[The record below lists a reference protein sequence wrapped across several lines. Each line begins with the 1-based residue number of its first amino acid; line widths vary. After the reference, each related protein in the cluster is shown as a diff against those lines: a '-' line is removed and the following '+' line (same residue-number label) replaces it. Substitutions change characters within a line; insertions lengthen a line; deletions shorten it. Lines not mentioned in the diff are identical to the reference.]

1 MSIPHERPAVTNPGP
16 QYQPQQPGQP
26 YPPQEQP
33 KKKRGGCMK
42 WGAIIIGVLVA
53 LFVITGLA
61 GGFDESEEAT
71 GDQSTTTSA
80 EAPPSSADQ
89 ATSTSR
95 EEAASSPVAAPAA
108 RGQDPRCT
116 PADGPMLALLEAG
129 LEDPSLTLTNGT
141 MIVSGKDTWVGA
153 TTLDGDGE
161 MESRSDVWLFRN
173 SVPFTVTGGARSA
186 TPAYAPASGIGAS
199 AGDEAA
205 QAVDGCVVEQ
215 TR

>member
-1 MSIPHERPAVTNPGP
+1 MTNPGP
-16 QYQPQQPGQP
+16 HPTEQPGQP

-33 KKKRGGCMK
+33 KKRRGGCMK
-42 WGAIIIGVLVA
+42 WGAIIVGVLVA

-61 GGFDESEEAT
+61 GGFDEVEESAD
-71 GDQSTTTSA
+71 DQATTTSA
-80 EAPPSSADQ
+80 EAPPSSAEQ
-89 ATSTSR
+89 PTPTSSEETTSI
-95 EEAASSPVAAPAA
+95 PVAAPAA
-108 RGQDPRCT
+108 REQDPRCA

-141 MIVSGKDTWVGA
+141 MIISGQDTWIGA
-153 TTLDGDGE
+153 TTMRDDGE

-186 TPAYAPASGIGAS
+186 TPAYAPATGIGAS

>member
-1 MSIPHERPAVTNPGP
+1 
-16 QYQPQQPGQP
+16 
-26 YPPQEQP
+26 
-33 KKKRGGCMK
+33 MK
-42 WGAIIIGVLVA
+42 WGAIIVGVLVA

-61 GGFDESEEAT
+61 GGFDEAEDAT
-71 GDQSTTTSA
+71 GDQATTTSA
-80 EAPPSSADQ
+80 EAPPSSAEQ
-89 ATSTSR
+89 ATPTSS
-95 EEAASSPVAAPAA
+95 EETTSSPVAAPAA
-108 RGQDPRCT
+108 REQDPRCT

-141 MIVSGKDTWVGA
+141 MIVSGEDTWVGA

-186 TPAYAPASGIGAS
+186 TPAYAPATGIGAS